1 MAGVDRDLLASH
13 LRSKMEE
20 EKLSLRKAAEWVRC
34 SPATLSRVLQG
45 NQGEYVPDTATIEAM
60 AAWLGM
66 TLSDFEPGKRPA
78 KSSSSLAQ
86 VELHLHA
93 LPELSE
99 SSARAIMD
107 VVRRLYE
114 RERERFPEKD

>member
-1 MAGVDRDLLASH
+1 
-13 LRSKMEE
+13 MEE
-20 EKLSLRKAAEWVRC
+20 EKFSLRKAAEWVRC
-34 SPATLSRVLQG
+34 SPATLGRVLQG

-78 KSSSSLAQ
+78 KSSSSLTQ

-114 RERERFPEKD
+114 RERERSPEKD